1 MIFQVLWNVL
11 FVISNMSQ
19 TQATYIEQT
28 HFFLIKF
35 TKKYLV
41 GQIYMIILFNL
52 MKVKMVEIFYFL
64 IF

>member
-28 HFFLIKF
+28 HFFFNK
-35 TKKYLV
+35 
-41 GQIYMIILFNL
+41 IYQ
-52 MKVKMVEIFYFL
+52 KVFGWSNIYDYTIQSNES
-64 IF
+64 